1 MTIQAGLF
9 QLNMSDHHA
18 VLGFS
23 LATDPKK
30 LRKRYLK
37 IARQLHPDSLR
48 EASEAQRQLANQL
61 LSKRVNPAYEAL
73 SQDKSAKEHE
83 ILLTMK
89 QQQLVASPKLIS
101 LQSDRAKK
109 LLASK
114 KLEADY
120 AAAIEEIASTQFSD
134 LSQVEAVMGE
144 LSEIN
149 AAYLMKTKQLSA
161 STGSSATAAKTAATA
176 AKPSENAAR
185 PRRVRSSRAAIIDSY
200 IRRAKEFESQRDY
213 SRGILELREAISSH
227 PQSASCHAYLASL
240 YLRSGQATMA
250 KIHAKQ
256 ALTFDPENQTAQ
268 TVQARI
274 AESETQTGHQQTAA
288 KKGSANAAKAT
299 AKGSK
304 KGQGGGLLSGLFG
317 GKKK

>member
-23 LATDPKK
+23 LAADPKK

-48 EASEAQRQLANQL
+48 DVSEAQRQLASQL
-61 LSKRVNPAYEAL
+61 LSKRVNPAYETL
-73 SQDKSAKEHE
+73 SQDKLAKEHE

-89 QQQLVASPKLIS
+89 QQQLVDSPELVLLK
-101 LQSDRAKK
+101 SDRAKH
-109 LLASK
+109 LLASR
-114 KLEADY
+114 KLAADY

-134 LSQVEAVMGE
+134 LGQVESIIGE
-144 LSEIN
+144 LSELN
-149 AAYLMKTKQLSA
+149 AVYLIKTKQSSA
-161 STGSSATAAKTAATA
+161 SSLAASKSTAATA
-176 AKPSENAAR
+176 AKPAENAAR
-185 PRRVRSSRAAIIDSY
+185 PTRVRSSHATIIDSY

-256 ALTFDPENQTAQ
+256 ALTFDSENQTAQ

-274 AESETQTGHQQTAA
+274 AESETQAGHKQSAD
-288 KKGSANAAKAT
+288 KKGSAKTAKAT